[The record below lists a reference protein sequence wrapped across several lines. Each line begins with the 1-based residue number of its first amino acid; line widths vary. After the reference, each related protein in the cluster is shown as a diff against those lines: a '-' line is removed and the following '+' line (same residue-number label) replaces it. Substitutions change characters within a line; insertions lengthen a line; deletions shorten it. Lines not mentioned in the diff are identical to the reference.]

1 MLRRLIY
8 PVPAWDPEG
17 GLPVETTAA
26 GTHLVHAPA
35 PEGGRT
41 IVYLHGNG
49 SDLASISPLAGLFAR
64 HGLGFAA
71 VEYPGYGPAA
81 GRPHQEAILA
91 AARDG
96 LAHLSLRAER
106 TVLVGESLGSSVAA
120 HLAAEG
126 RLHDD
131 EGDVLR
137 CDGGAS
143 KGSGRLVLVSP
154 FTSMTAMVQRVVR
167 VFPRQLVP
175 DRWETDAL
183 LERIDVPTLLVHGER
198 DDLVPPAMSEQL
210 ARGISSSQ
218 RVVVPGR
225 THNDLWEAPSECL
238 EVVARFATQDLG
250 GAAVEGS
257 TDAGRNPLS

>member
-41 IVYLHGNG
+41 IVYFHGNG

-120 HLAAEG
+120 HLTAEG
-126 RLHDD
+126 LLHD
-131 EGDVLR
+131 GR
-137 CDGGAS
+137 AS
-143 KGSGRLVLVSP
+143 KGSGRIVLVSP

-198 DDLVPPAMSEQL
+198 DDLVPLAMSEQL

-250 GAAVEGS
+250 GAVVEGS

>member
-1 MLRRLIY
+1 MTVLRRLIY
-8 PVPAWDPEG
+8 PVPPFAGVDH
-17 GLPVETTAA
+17 ETTKG
-26 GTHLVHAPA
+26 GTHLIHHRA
-35 PEGGRT
+35 PEGGPT

-81 GRPHQEAILA
+81 GRPISQGAILD

-96 LAHLSLRAER
+96 LAHLRAEGLVAER

-126 RLHDD
+126 LLTDD
-131 EGDVLR
+131 T
-137 CDGGAS
+137 
-143 KGSGRLVLVSP
+143 GSGRLVLVSP

-167 VFPRQLVP
+167 VFPRRLVP
-175 DRWETDAL
+175 DRWETDTL

-210 ARGISSSQ
+210 ALGLATAQ

-238 EVVARFATQDLG
+238 RVVADFAG
-250 GAAVEGS
+250 GAMGH
-257 TDAGRNPLS
+257 DGGD

>member
-26 GTHLVHAPA
+26 GTHLVHVPA

-41 IVYLHGNG
+41 VVYLHGNG

-126 RLHDD
+126 LLRDD
-131 EGDVLR
+131 D
-137 CDGGAS
+137 A
-143 KGSGRLVLVSP
+143 GSGRLVLVSP

-167 VFPRQLVP
+167 VFPRRLVP

-183 LERIDVPTLLVHGER
+183 VGRIDVPTLLVHGER

-238 EVVARFATQDLG
+238 EAVARFATQDLG

-257 TDAGRNPLS
+257 PDAGRNPLS

>member
-17 GLPVETTAA
+17 GLPVETTVA

-35 PEGGRT
+35 PAGGRT
-41 IVYLHGNG
+41 IVYFHGNG

-126 RLHDD
+126 LLH
-131 EGDVLR
+131 
-137 CDGGAS
+137 DGGAS
-143 KGSGRLVLVSP
+143 QGSGRLVLVSP

-198 DDLVPPAMSEQL
+198 DDLVPLVMSEQL

-238 EVVARFATQDLG
+238 EDVARFARQDLG
-250 GAAVEGS
+250 GAPVEGT
-257 TDAGRNPLS
+257 TDAGRKPLS

>member
-17 GLPVETTAA
+17 GLPVETTPGGA
-26 GTHLVHAPA
+26 HLVHAPA

-126 RLHDD
+126 LLH
-131 EGDVLR
+131 
-137 CDGGAS
+137 DGGAS

-198 DDLVPPAMSEQL
+198 DYLVPLVMSEQL

-225 THNDLWEAPSECL
+225 THNDLWEAPSQCL
-238 EVVARFATQDLG
+238 EAVARFARQDLG
-250 GAAVEGS
+250 GAPVGGS
-257 TDAGRNPLS
+257 PDGGPNPRS